1 MHYENEQDKERLL
14 KVTIGGHPN
23 GTLMVANDKVAEALE
38 GEFKPCCFF
47 GAMISPCMMRNR
59 RRTLPEAVHKKDLH
73 SSISRIVR
81 SV

>member
-47 GAMISPCMMRNR
+47 GAMIYALYDAEQEKNTS
-59 RRTLPEAVHKKDLH
+59 
-73 SSISRIVR
+73 
-81 SV
+81 